1 MRAPISICHWQCINC
16 YERFK
21 IFLKNLVAKFFV
33 PIQIIVIRV
42 QVVYLQFNTF
52 ETALSRY
59 NSEVSAI
66 SRTPQVAVLP
76 VEYSE
81 DYVLW
86 T

>member
-1 MRAPISICHWQCINC
+1 MVTA
-16 YERFK
+16 
-21 IFLKNLVAKFFV
+21 L
-33 PIQIIVIRV
+33 IIVIQVR
-42 QVVYLQFNTF
+42 VVYLQFNTF

-66 SRTPQVAVLP
+66 SRTPQLAVLP

>member
-1 MRAPISICHWQCINC
+1 MVTA
-16 YERFK
+16 
-21 IFLKNLVAKFFV
+21 L
-33 PIQIIVIRV
+33 IIVTQVR
-42 QVVYLQFNTF
+42 VVYLQLNTF
-52 ETALSRY
+52 ETTLSRF

-66 SRTPQVAVLP
+66 SRIRQVAVLP

>member
-1 MRAPISICHWQCINC
+1 MFDFCVWI
-16 YERFK
+16 
-21 IFLKNLVAKFFV
+21 
-33 PIQIIVIRV
+33 
-42 QVVYLQFNTF
+42 QFNTF

-66 SRTPQVAVLP
+66 SRNPQVAVLP

-81 DYVLW
+81 DYVLR

>member
-1 MRAPISICHWQCINC
+1 MGVFDFCVWI
-16 YERFK
+16 
-21 IFLKNLVAKFFV
+21 
-33 PIQIIVIRV
+33 
-42 QVVYLQFNTF
+42 QFNTF
-52 ETALSRY
+52 ETALSQY
-59 NSEVSAI
+59 NSEVNAI

>member
-1 MRAPISICHWQCINC
+1 MKDSK
-16 YERFK
+16 FS
-21 IFLKNLVAKFFV
+21 LKNLVAKFFV